1 MTHSV
6 YVCDNFEVDFVDN
19 ILTIWN
25 AKEIAKVSG
34 INTFNKVTQMVDY
47 DSIVCPGLYLRD
59 YKDIN
64 IILFK

>member
-6 YVCDNFEVDFVDN
+6 YVCDNFEVEDN

-59 YKDIN
+59 KDID

>member
-59 YKDIN
+59 YKDID